1 MTVTIKEK
9 TKKRFLTIQTKT
21 AASTRQTKDRDRI
34 YNQLLKDV
42 PDNNHNFDISHE
54 ECSLK
59 VGGKKEDDSDNGIEF
74 LGKKPWSLCDRQTQT
89 WTETVET

>member
-9 TKKRFLTIQTKT
+9 TKKRFLTIQIKT

-34 YNQLLKDV
+34 YYQLLKDV

-54 ECSLK
+54 EYSLK
-59 VGGKKEDDSDNGIEF
+59 VGEKKEDDTDNDIEF
-74 LGKKPWSLCDRQTQT
+74 LGKKP
-89 WTETVET
+89 